1 MATVLR
7 PKPVK
12 VSSPNLSPETAQYDA
27 RPKLGAIHLDF
38 KLYIEGVEVPFESIT
53 VASTYGALPTASITI
68 PYLPFL
74 QEMAR
79 NYPAKVHIFFK
90 DVISDRTLSASVPRR
105 DRHIFRLLFSGV
117 IKGAYYQKS
126 KGVGGASTTISF
138 QCVHKNYVAS
148 EILIGF
154 ASFNLSDVSNANFN
168 ESNTSTA
175 RTAIWNPAVA
185 AQQAMQGVDTSGTR
199 VFNPSLLQDSEATDT
214 AGIPGQLIPY
224 AKQFAGI
231 PGVMLRLW
239 NILGKDSF
247 QFSYVMDHMKKIY
260 IPLMYNIKYFE
271 GMAGHPIVEDYLES
285 NKLPATKALTGT
297 DTKDSTYLNPIGGYE
312 SDVEVTAQGAASI
325 DATLT
330 VVTMGLNQ
338 YNGNTQ
344 LPEMMGGLAQ
354 TLLYDMVTL
363 TSPVMRV
370 SVKED
375 RPELEGASSGFL
387 SETDPVAPIET
398 LVHPNM
404 NLYFS
409 PACNV
414 IYPNMYQQISVSDL
428 YDDAPT
434 RIISRSPAV
443 GGDSN
448 EISLSFRYRSPFNVR
463 EASYKRSV
471 FGEGATAA
479 DIIKS
484 VEIYEETPASHEMG
498 RGIRPQIGTL
508 PVWAQYVTAK
518 VERNPSS
525 TEAKSTDWRKM
536 LMDYNDY
543 LYSVALSSY
552 RTGQI
557 SGVFNP
563 YIIVGYPMDIV
574 DPSPLR
580 PSHHAFCTSV
590 VHSISSSG
598 VTTDISFSNAITFEE
613 LYVYDTPTTLPWIA
627 DILGI
632 RKQGEKD
639 TFTSIVNVDDA
650 ARRAANIY
658 YEEVLGVGA
667 AFVDELSEYKY
678 VDGVPPRGAKKI
690 NKVLSTVEDAI
701 AATRRSVQTLAS
713 VEAVYGLKFINTIGS
728 TSNQQGLRDFIFNT
742 RNPKSQ
748 FNTDRVRPG
757 HNMFLDYSSY
767 IVKPES
773 SRPYSDK
780 QVFDLTGKTATPVVN
795 NKVDTSVNN
804 KTDWD
809 VRSDWVQPLAALKAK
824 YPDHYNMIMRLES
837 ELLANPYYKAGAWIQ
852 ILYAESRLNPDA
864 HNPNGGGAYGYGQVQ
879 NQWNGR
885 FYGKQV
891 KDFTPIENLKVSQ
904 FLFKYGLTTFKNVND
919 AVVAYNQGSPQVS
932 ATRKANG
939 GIAIYSQCKNDKGGA
954 TYFNKIFTPSKGD
967 GNGG

>member
-1 MATVLR
+1 MATTLR

-12 VSSPNLSPETAQYDA
+12 VASPSLSPETSDYSA
-27 RPKLGAIHLDF
+27 RPKLGAIHMDF

-53 VASTYGALPTASITI
+53 ISSTYGALPVASVTV

-90 DVISDRTLSASVPRR
+90 DVISDRTLGSTVRNR
-105 DRHIFRLLFSGV
+105 DKHIFRLLFSGV

-126 KGVGGASTTISF
+126 KGVGGASTNISF

-154 ASFNLSDVSNANFN
+154 ASFNLSDISNANFDA
-168 ESNTSTA
+168 SNTATSKTA
-175 RTAIWNPAVA
+175 LWNPTIA
-185 AQQAMQGVDTSGTR
+185 AQQAMQGVDISGTK
-199 VFNPSLLQDSEATDT
+199 VFNPSLIQQADESDT
-214 AGIPGQLIPY
+214 VGIPGQLIPY

-231 PGVMLRLW
+231 PGVILRLW
-239 NILGKDSF
+239 NILCKDSF
-247 QFSYVMDHMKKIY
+247 QFAYVMDHMKKIY

-271 GMAGHPIVEDYLES
+271 GMAGHPIVENHLQK

-297 DTKDSTYLNPIGGYE
+297 DTVGSSYLNPIGGYE
-312 SDVEVTAQGAASI
+312 TGVDVTSLGAASI

-330 VVTMGLNQ
+330 AVAMGLNQ
-338 YNGNTQ
+338 FNGNTP
-344 LPEMMGGLAQ
+344 LPEMIGGLAG
-354 TLLYDMVTL
+354 TVLYDVVTL
-363 TSPVMRV
+363 NSPVMRV

-375 RPELEGASSGFL
+375 VAEVEGASVGFL
-387 SETDPVAPIET
+387 SQQEDPVAPIET
-398 LVHPNM
+398 IVHPNM
-404 NLYFS
+404 NLYFA

-414 IYPNMYQQISVSDL
+414 IYPNMYRHISVNDL

-434 RIISRSPAV
+434 RITSRSPAI

-448 EISLSFRYRSPFNVR
+448 EITTSFRYRSPYNVR

-471 FGEGATAA
+471 YGASSPGA
-479 DIIKS
+479 DIINS
-484 VEIYEETPASHEMG
+484 VQIYEETPASHEMG

-508 PVWAQYVTAK
+508 PAWTQYISAK
-518 VERNPSS
+518 VEREPSANEDK
-525 TEAKSTDWRKM
+525 TTDWRKM

-552 RTGQI
+552 RTGQV
-557 SGVFNP
+557 SCVFNP

-598 VTTDISFSNAITFEE
+598 VTTEIGFSNAITFEE

-627 DILGI
+627 DLLGI
-632 RKQGEKD
+632 RRTGNKD
-639 TFTSIVNVDDA
+639 SFTSIVNVDDA
-650 ARRAANIY
+650 ARSAANTY

-678 VDGVPPRGAKKI
+678 SDGVPPRGAKSI
-690 NKVLSTVEDAI
+690 NKVMSTIEDAI
-701 AATRRSVQTLAS
+701 AATRRSVQTMAS
-713 VEAVYGLKFINTIGS
+713 VEALFDFKFINTIG
-728 TSNQQGLRDFIFNT
+728 TSANQQGLREFIFSSK
-742 RNPKSQ
+742 NPQYQ
-748 FNTDRVRPG
+748 FNTDKVRPG
-757 HNMFLDYSSY
+757 HNMFLDYSGY
-767 IVKPES
+767 VVKPES

-780 QVFDLTGKTATPVVN
+780 QMFDLTGSTSTAAVD
-795 NKVDTSVNN
+795 NKVDTQVNS

-809 VRSDWVQPLAALKAK
+809 VRDDWVNPLLQLKSK
-824 YPDHYNMIMRLES
+824 HPDHYNMIMRLES
-837 ELLANPYYKAGAWIQ
+837 ELLTNPYYKAGAWIK
-852 ILYAESRLNPDA
+852 ILHLESGFNPDA
-864 HNPNGGGAYGYGQVQ
+864 HNPVGGGAYGYGQIQ

-885 FYGKQV
+885 FFGKKV
-891 KDFTPIENLKVSQ
+891 KDYTPIENLKVSQ
-904 FLFKYGLTTFKNVND
+904 TLFKSVLGTFKNVND
-919 AVVAYNQGSPQVS
+919 AVVSYNQGSPQVL
-932 ATRKANG
+932 AARRANG
-939 GIAIYSQCKNDKGGA
+939 GVALYSLCKLDMGGA
-954 TYFNKIFTPSKGD
+954 VYFNKIFTPPKG
-967 GNGG
+967 GQ